1 MRPSAST
8 SSSTLELDHLD
19 YHSASRAESRTFLG
33 DEEKEK
39 EWNAD
44 DLYDGWQSEK
54 DETRSL
60 TTAHDEPSP
69 QRPSRRLMVVHFLHG
84 MLLLISIFTLLI
96 SFWRWEHKV
105 EVDTDNVSQVTSIIS
120 IVVQVFV
127 TACILLLYLLSSA
140 VAIDTAIRHPRSIID
155 LDFRLQAWY
164 GGMGPAIANGIFH
177 MHRFRQVSRT
187 VLFGVPLYFITGE
200 VLKVTSSSV
209 LGINIYNTTTPVGG
223 SAQSHIVPFQFPN
236 LIHRDHDIYNCSAID
251 DMNTGFYKVQDLWK
265 VSKQIISLN
274 NTGNDTTHPGL
285 IGNTI
290 YDISDSSRP
299 FDVAHL
305 NGTRMN
311 VHCSH
316 VKPNDTSF
324 DLLYGSDDISGPFDG
339 YYVRWTTDNA
349 AYPYAEM
356 QNRPPYGTLNSSYF
370 DNSTLTPIIF
380 NSDVSLGV
388 HMLMQNWTYDQWW
401 PDDTGFKGISN
412 QVLFVL
418 AAPDI
423 TLLLHDS
430 SGSIASVNLTTLDST
445 DACLSVCDDNNLD
458 KYSAECVDY
467 MRQHTDCVVN
477 SETWHFQAVGCTL
490 ETTQSTLSVAQS
502 GLLTPESYSRTQPS
516 KPHEWD
522 DFSPINPHDGY
533 DFLANEFLEMF
544 VPAPCYVD
552 SGNNTESQ
560 DRDVMSGVLLSIL
573 KASQDLAFLEN
584 TLANMTASY
593 LWNVWQQCNSPFE
606 FGWAYPQCS
615 PRSDDFAASLETS
628 AAYDRLETRA
638 RCRSCNGKQR

>member
-1 MRPSAST
+1 
-8 SSSTLELDHLD
+8 
-19 YHSASRAESRTFLG
+19 
-33 DEEKEK
+33 
-39 EWNAD
+39 
-44 DLYDGWQSEK
+44 
-54 DETRSL
+54 
-60 TTAHDEPSP
+60 
-69 QRPSRRLMVVHFLHG
+69 
-84 MLLLISIFTLLI
+84 
-96 SFWRWEHKV
+96 
-105 EVDTDNVSQVTSIIS
+105 
-120 IVVQVFV
+120 
-127 TACILLLYLLSSA
+127 
-140 VAIDTAIRHPRSIID
+140 
-155 LDFRLQAWY
+155 
-164 GGMGPAIANGIFH
+164 
-177 MHRFRQVSRT
+177 
-187 VLFGVPLYFITGE
+187 
-200 VLKVTSSSV
+200 
-209 LGINIYNTTTPVGG
+209 
-223 SAQSHIVPFQFPN
+223 
-236 LIHRDHDIYNCSAID
+236 
-251 DMNTGFYKVQDLWK
+251 
-265 VSKQIISLN
+265 
-274 NTGNDTTHPGL
+274 
-285 IGNTI
+285 
-290 YDISDSSRP
+290 
-299 FDVAHL
+299 
-305 NGTRMN
+305 MN

-638 RCRSCNGKQR
+638 RLQIVQWKAAVTVLCGLVLFSLAFYLLGTATDTGVGVPLREARFMETSRLLKDSSIPEIVGTGAPGFENRSIRCVLRCCLLRWVAKRPS